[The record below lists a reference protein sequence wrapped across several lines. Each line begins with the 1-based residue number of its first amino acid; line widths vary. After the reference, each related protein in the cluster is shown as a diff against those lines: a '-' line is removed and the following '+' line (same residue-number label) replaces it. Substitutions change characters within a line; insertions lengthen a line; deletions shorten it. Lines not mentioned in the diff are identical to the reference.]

1 MAVVFSLGAGPMTIT
16 LPESHRRWLE
26 EQAARDGST
35 IDRVV
40 AELIEEAWE
49 SDEVEAKV
57 LEAVKGRPAEPMT
70 AGDWERLRKRIT
82 DRSPTSSTP

>member
-1 MAVVFSLGAGPMTIT
+1 MTIT

-26 EQAARDGST
+26 EQATRVGST

-49 SDEVEAKV
+49 TDEVEAKIS
-57 LEAVKGRPAEPMT
+57 EAVKDRPAEPMT